1 MVSWMAP
8 RKTKSHVASVIIVTL
23 SVAYHVV

>member
-1 MVSWMAP
+1 MAP
-8 RKTKSHVASVIIVTL
+8 RKTKNHVASVIIVTL